1 MIDEKRDEV
10 IMSNAIRHAPKAK
23 KAFSEWLN
31 AIMLCAVAF
40 LLVFIAM
47 AAFTQITVHGNL
59 NWLEIGVQTV
69 IMYSCTVSIHFILRA
84 YARRKGRETERW
96 QKAHDEIER
105 NGRELVSRDL
115 VKRAGEYCRAW
126 EEYDVNSTRSAILK
140 ETGLD
145 LAIYEKLKMFTIEE
159 ITEFSEEQLKEIGHE
174 NPFTREEIKAIKKA
188 KRVRRLHYDENY
200 LSVRET
206 VGLRR
211 HSPSGAIKSKTVL
224 RLKSAQLLA
233 TTAIT
238 SVFTVSIGAELM
250 VNFSYAT
257 LITCLVKL
265 AMLVIFAVFGMIGG
279 YKFAT
284 GREVEEM
291 ETRADEQR
299 RFFKWCGEEPPKTPK
314 ETEKAEG

>member
-1 MIDEKRDEV
+1 MIQEIVLSEAR
-10 IMSNAIRHAPKAK
+10 RHTPRIK

-31 AIMLCAVAF
+31 AIMLSAVAF

-59 NWLEIGVQTV
+59 NWIEVGVQTV

-105 NGRELVSRDL
+105 NGRALVSRDL
-115 VKRAGEYCRAW
+115 IKRAGDYCRAW
-126 EEYDVNSTRSAILK
+126 EDYDVNSTRSAILK
-140 ETGLD
+140 EVGLD
-145 LAIYEKLKMFTIEE
+145 LAIYERVKKFTVEE
-159 ITEFSEEQLKEIGHE
+159 IVGFTDEQRKEIGLE
-174 NPFTREEIKAIKKA
+174 KPFTSEEIKAIKKA
-188 KRVRRLHYDENY
+188 KRVRRLYYDENY
-200 LSVRET
+200 LSMRET
-206 VGLRR
+206 VGLHRR
-211 HSPSGAIKSKTVL
+211 SPSGGIKSKTIL

-279 YKFAT
+279 YKFAI

-291 ETRADEQR
+291 EDRADEQR
-299 RFFKWCGEEPPKTPK
+299 RFFKWCGEEPPQIAK
-314 ETEKAEG
+314 ETEKAEE

>member
-1 MIDEKRDEV
+1 MIEERQE
-10 IMSNAIRHAPKAK
+10 IILSEARRHTPRMK

-59 NWLEIGVQTV
+59 NWIEVGVQTV

-84 YARRKGRETERW
+84 YARRKGRDTDRW
-96 QKAHDEIER
+96 QKAHDEIEK

-126 EEYDVNSTRSAILK
+126 EDYDVNSTRSAILK
-140 ETGLD
+140 EVGLD
-145 LAIYEKLKMFTIEE
+145 LPVYEKLKKFTVEE
-159 ITEFSEEQLKEIGHE
+159 IAEFNEERLKEIGRE
-174 NPFTREEIKAIKKA
+174 KPFTREEIKAIKRA
-188 KRVRRLHYDENY
+188 KRVRRLRYDENY
-200 LSVRET
+200 LSMRET
-206 VGLRR
+206 VGLHR
-211 HSPSGAIKSKTVL
+211 HSPSGGIKSKTIL

-238 SVFTVSIGAELM
+238 SIFAVSIGAELV

-265 AMLVIFAVFGMIGG
+265 AMLVIFAVFGMVGG

-291 ETRADEQR
+291 EDRADEQR
-299 RFFKWCGEEPPKTPK
+299 RFFKWCGQEPPKSAQ
-314 ETEKAEG
+314 E